1 MPGGHR
7 ELRHRLREEERA
19 RGLHEG
25 LRLRVLDRGRHPHA
39 EEGGQVLQKGEEVLL
54 GQHFRRIRQLFRPGS
69 ALIWER
75 LREASNESWDNL
87 NSPTLVLIVHHAT
100 SARSLGRIY

>member
-54 GQHFRRIRQLFRPGS
+54 GKASFLEEKATLP
-69 ALIWER
+69 IWFILE
-75 LREASNESWDNL
+75 EVA
-87 NSPTLVLIVHHAT
+87 
-100 SARSLGRIY
+100 

>member
-1 MPGGHR
+1 MMSLAPPPAMPGGHR

-25 LRLRVLDRGRHPHA
+25 LRLRVLDRGRHPHP

-54 GQHFRRIRQLFRPGS
+54 GQGIISGGEGNSSDLVHFGRGCVKQAI
-69 ALIWER
+69 
-75 LREASNESWDNL
+75 
-87 NSPTLVLIVHHAT
+87 
-100 SARSLGRIY
+100 SLGTI

>member
-25 LRLRVLDRGRHPHA
+25 LRLRVLDRGRHPHP
-39 EEGGQVLQKGEEVLL
+39 EEGGQVLQKREEVLL
-54 GQHFRRIRQLFRPGS
+54 RQGIISGGESNSSDPV
-69 ALIWER
+69 R
-75 LREASNESWDNL
+75 LSFGRGCVKQA
-87 NSPTLVLIVHHAT
+87 I
-100 SARSLGRIY
+100 SLGTI

>member
-25 LRLRVLDRGRHPHA
+25 LRLRVLDRGRHPHP

-54 GQHFRRIRQLFRPGS
+54 GK
-69 ALIWER
+69 
-75 LREASNESWDNL
+75 ASFLEEKATL
-87 NSPTLVLIVHHAT
+87 PTWFILEEVA
-100 SARSLGRIY
+100 

>member
-25 LRLRVLDRGRHPHA
+25 LRLRVLDRGRHPHP
-39 EEGGQVLQKGEEVLL
+39 EEGGQVLQKREEVLL
-54 GQHFRRIRQLFRPGS
+54 GKASFL
-69 ALIWER
+69 EE
-75 LREASNESWDNL
+75 EATL
-87 NSPTLVLIVHHAT
+87 PTLFGSH
-100 SARSLGRIY
+100 LGEVA